1 MLPIGDDDSARRT
14 VPLVTYALIALNVLF
29 FFVELSGGNAFIGKW
44 AFVPSRFLANP
55 FSDFLTLFTSMFMH
69 AGWVHLGGNMLYLWI
84 FGDNVEDRFGH
95 IKFTIFYVLC
105 GLAATFAQL
114 AFSLGSNVPNLGASG
129 AIAGV
134 LGAYI
139 LLFPQAKVKVLQA
152 QRVIQVPALI
162 VIGLWIV
169 LQFFSGIGSIANT
182 AQAGGV
188 AYMSHI
194 GGFLAGF
201 VLTFVF
207 RGSGGAQAA
216 GCWMPPTAGN
226 AWQWTSTTSSR
237 IPLPTRA
244 GAGSR
249 SVSNSTPGIPRPTNS
264 KAGTWTTSR
273 CAQRAR
279 GSS

>member
-29 FFVELSGGNAFIGKW
+29 FFVEQSGGDAFVGTW
-44 AFVPSRFLANP
+44 AFVPRRFLANP
-55 FSDFLTLFTSMFMH
+55 FSDFLTIFTSMFMH
-69 AGWVHLGGNMLYLWI
+69 AGWLHLGGNMLYLWI

-95 IKFTIFYVLC
+95 IAFAIFYLLC
-105 GLAATFAQL
+105 GLAATCAQL

-139 LLFPQAKVKVLQA
+139 LLFPREQVKVLQG

-162 VIGLWIV
+162 VIGFWIV
-169 LQFFSGIGSIANT
+169 LQFFSGIGSIANA
-182 AQAGGV
+182 AQTGGV
-188 AYMSHI
+188 AYMAHI

-207 RGSGGAQAA
+207 RGSGGAQAT
-216 GCWMPPTAGN
+216 G
-226 AWQWTSTTSSR
+226 
-237 IPLPTRA
+237 
-244 GAGSR
+244 
-249 SVSNSTPGIPRPTNS
+249 
-264 KAGTWTTSR
+264 
-273 CAQRAR
+273 
-279 GSS
+279 